1 MSCPNC
7 LPTAHRLV
15 PQIPSPISVGVRI
28 PSPQV
33 WECSGTSCP
42 FCGWGL
48 SPQVSPRAPHL
59 ETNITPFAT
68 QTSKKEEDEG
78 QQTGAGNEDYSVG
91 RSQRGSAQSESI
103 CGHKAGLGSGIP
115 DTDYRTLYPSHPG
128 PVLDYNSHDAQ
139 HPETPLAERPGGL
152 MCCGSCSL
160 RPSQLVG
167 GGVPLFLPSWDSS
180 QPLAPNASPNPY
192 LDSFQ

>member
-1 MSCPNC
+1 MYSPEQSSPSGFSNSWGARGKEREHQERGAERPMSCPNC

-139 HPETPLAERPGGL
+139 HPETPLGREAG
-152 MCCGSCSL
+152 
-160 RPSQLVG
+160 
-167 GGVPLFLPSWDSS
+167 W
-180 QPLAPNASPNPY
+180 PNV
-192 LDSFQ
+192 LWEL